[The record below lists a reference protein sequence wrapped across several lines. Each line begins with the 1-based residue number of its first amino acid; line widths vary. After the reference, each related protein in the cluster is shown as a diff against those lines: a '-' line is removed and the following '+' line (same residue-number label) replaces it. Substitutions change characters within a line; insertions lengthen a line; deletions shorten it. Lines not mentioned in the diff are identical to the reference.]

1 MALRGFI
8 SIMMKIK
15 GQELD
20 INYYEELEPYL
31 DKFERMQIRGEELT
45 ACSPLR
51 DERRPSFSINL
62 STGLWIDRG
71 GEGINSRGNIVSL
84 LAHLRQETYGE
95 TADYLLEV
103 YGHILDNA
111 DGLELNIQLELEP
124 AEVTL
129 LAQEK
134 YENRINKPSE
144 YLKSRKIA
152 IETQKLFNTGI
163 SEKGDAICLPWHD
176 WQGRIINMKYRS
188 IKNKDFWY
196 SSGGQPVKK
205 HLYGLFLV
213 IDLHRKQRK
222 QEVSLSPVYLVESEI
237 DALYLWSIGI
247 PAVAFGGSSI
257 SEQQQELLTGK
268 LSDCELILA
277 TDNDKVGKKFRE
289 VLAKELGGY
298 FIVKELEIP
307 EGYKDVNELEP
318 DILQKL
324 STKHIRFLMKL

>member
-1 MALRGFI
+1 
-8 SIMMKIK
+8 MMKIK

-62 STGLWIDRG
+62 GTGLWIDRG

-84 LAHLRQETYGE
+84 LAHLRQETYEE

-111 DGLELNIQLELEP
+111 DELTLDLQLELEP

-144 YLKSRKIA
+144 YLKSRKID

-176 WQGRIINMKYRS
+176 WRGRIINMKYRKINS
-188 IKNKDFWY
+188 KEFWY

-213 IDLHRKQRK
+213 LELHKKQRRYNK
-222 QEVSLSPVYLVESEI
+222 TLSPVYLVESEI
-237 DALYLWSIGI
+237 DALCLWSIGK
-247 PAVAFGGSSI
+247 PAIAFGGSSI
-257 SEQQQELLTGK
+257 SEQQQGLIVDK

-277 TDNDKVGKKFRE
+277 TDNDKVGQKFRK

-298 FIVKELEIP
+298 FIIKELEIP

-318 DILQKL
+318 ELINNLKQNF
-324 STKHIRFLMKL
+324 INFFN

>member
-1 MALRGFI
+1 
-8 SIMMKIK
+8 MMKIK

-31 DKFERMQIRGEELT
+31 DRFERMQIRGEELT

-71 GEGINSRGNIVSL
+71 GEGTNSRGNIVSL
-84 LAHLRQETYGE
+84 LAHLRQETYEE

-103 YGHILDNA
+103 YGHMLDNA
-111 DGLELNIQLELEP
+111 DGLVLDLQLQLEP

-134 YENRINKPSE
+134 YENKINKPSE
-144 YLKSRKIA
+144 YLKSRKID

-176 WQGRIINMKYRS
+176 WQGRIINVKYRS
-188 IKNKDFWY
+188 IKSKEFWY

-213 IDLHRKQRK
+213 LDLHRKQRK
-222 QEVSLSPVYLVESEI
+222 YSNLIAPVYIVESEI
-237 DALYLWSIGI
+237 DALYLWSIGL
-247 PAVAFGGSSI
+247 PAIALGGSSI
-257 SEQQQELLTGK
+257 SEQQLELLVGK
-268 LSDCELILA
+268 LSDCELVLA
-277 TDNDKVGKKFRE
+277 TDNDKVGQKIRG
-289 VLAKELGGY
+289 VLARELGGY
-298 FIVKELEIP
+298 FNIRELEIP
-307 EGYKDVNELEP
+307 ERYKDVNEIEP
-318 DILQKL
+318 EELYKL
-324 STKHIRFLMKL
+324 PKKSIEIFR

>member
-1 MALRGFI
+1 
-8 SIMMKIK
+8 MMKIK

-20 INYYEELEPYL
+20 INYYEELEPFL

-62 STGLWIDRG
+62 NTGLWIDRG
-71 GEGINSRGNIVSL
+71 GEGTNSRGNIVSL

-95 TADYLLEV
+95 TMDYLLEV
-103 YGHILDNA
+103 YGHKLDNA
-111 DGLELNIQLELEP
+111 DGLALNIQLELEP

-134 YENRINKPSE
+134 YEDRINKPSE
-144 YLKSRKIA
+144 YLKGRKID

-188 IKNKDFWY
+188 VENKDFWY

-213 IDLHRKQRK
+213 IELHKKQRK
-222 QEVSLSPVYLVESEI
+222 YGGYIAPVYLVESEI
-237 DALYLWSIGI
+237 DALYLWSIGK

-257 SEQQQELLTGK
+257 SEQQLELIVNK

-277 TDNDKVGKKFRE
+277 TDNDRVGLRFRRI
-289 VLAKELGGY
+289 LARELGGY
-298 FIVKELEIP
+298 FTVKELEIP
-307 EGYKDVNELEP
+307 VGYKDVNELEP
-318 DILQKL
+318 GVIYKL
-324 STKHIRFLMKL
+324 PVKPINFLSDF

>member
-8 SIMMKIK
+8 STMMKIK

-84 LAHLRQETYGE
+84 LAYLRQETYEE
-95 TADYLLEV
+95 TADYLLDI
-103 YGHILDNA
+103 YGHKLDNA
-111 DGLELNIQLELEP
+111 DRLELNIQLELEP

-134 YENRINKPSE
+134 YEKKINKPSE
-144 YLKSRKIA
+144 YLKSRKID

-213 IDLHRKQRK
+213 LDLHRKQRK
-222 QEVSLSPVYLVESEI
+222 YKKKLSPVYLVESEI
-237 DALYLWSIGI
+237 DALYLWSIGK
-247 PAVAFGGSSI
+247 PAIAFGGSSI
-257 SEQQQELLTGK
+257 SEQQQGLIVGK

-277 TDNDKVGKKFRE
+277 TDNDKVGQKFRR

-298 FIVKELEIP
+298 FTIKELEIP
-307 EGYKDVNELEP
+307 EGFKDVNELEP
-318 DILQKL
+318 EVIYKL
-324 STKHIRFLMKL
+324 NTSTVSFLIGL

>member
-1 MALRGFI
+1 
-8 SIMMKIK
+8 MMKIK

-51 DERRPSFSINL
+51 DEKRPSFSINL

-71 GEGINSRGNIVSL
+71 GEGINSRGNIV
-84 LAHLRQETYGE
+84 
-95 TADYLLEV
+95 
-103 YGHILDNA
+103 YGHMLDNA

-176 WQGRIINMKYRS
+176 WQGRIINMKYRI
-188 IKNKDFWY
+188 IKNKDF
-196 SSGGQPVKK
+196 
-205 HLYGLFLV
+205 
-213 IDLHRKQRK
+213 
-222 QEVSLSPVYLVESEI
+222 
-237 DALYLWSIGI
+237 
-247 PAVAFGGSSI
+247 
-257 SEQQQELLTGK
+257 
-268 LSDCELILA
+268 
-277 TDNDKVGKKFRE
+277 
-289 VLAKELGGY
+289 
-298 FIVKELEIP
+298 
-307 EGYKDVNELEP
+307 
-318 DILQKL
+318 
-324 STKHIRFLMKL
+324 

>member
-1 MALRGFI
+1 
-8 SIMMKIK
+8 MKIK

-20 INYYEELEPYL
+20 INYYVELEPYL

-62 STGLWIDRG
+62 DTGLWIDRG
-71 GEGINSRGNIVSL
+71 GEGTTSRGNIVSL
-84 LAHLRQETYGE
+84 LAHLRQETYEE

-111 DGLELNIQLELEP
+111 DGLALDFQLELEP

-134 YENRINKPSE
+134 YENRINKPSK
-144 YLKSRKIA
+144 YLKSRKID
-152 IETQKLFNTGI
+152 IETQRLFNTGL
-163 SEKGDAICLPWHD
+163 SENGDAICLPWHD

-188 IKNKDFWY
+188 IESKGFWY

-213 IDLHRKQRK
+213 LDLHRKQRK
-222 QEVSLSPVYLVESEI
+222 ESRNLSPVYLVESEI
-237 DALYLWSIGI
+237 DAMYLWSIGK
-247 PAVAFGGSSI
+247 PAIAFGGSSI
-257 SEQQQELLTGK
+257 SEQQLELLVGK
-268 LSDCELILA
+268 LSDCELVLA
-277 TDNDKVGKKFRE
+277 TDNDRVGQKFRR
-289 VLAKELGGY
+289 VLMRELGGY
-298 FIVKELEIP
+298 FAIKELEIP

-318 DILQKL
+318 EVLDTLPHKVSNLFNDAI
-324 STKHIRFLMKL
+324 

>member
-1 MALRGFI
+1 
-8 SIMMKIK
+8 MMNIK

-20 INYYEELEPYL
+20 INYYEELEPFL
-31 DKFERMQIRGEELT
+31 DRFERMQIRGEELT

-51 DERRPSFSINL
+51 DEKRPSFSINL
-62 STGLWIDRG
+62 NTGLWIDRG
-71 GEGINSRGNIVSL
+71 GEGTNSRGNIISL

-95 TADYLLEV
+95 TMDYLLEV
-103 YGHILDNA
+103 YGHKLDNA
-111 DGLELNIQLELEP
+111 DGLTLDLQLQLDP

-129 LAQEK
+129 LSQEK

-144 YLKSRKIA
+144 YLKNRKID

-188 IKNKDFWY
+188 IEGKDFWY

-213 IDLHRKQRK
+213 LDLHRKQRK
-222 QEVSLSPVYLVESEI
+222 HNKQLSPVYIVESEI
-237 DALYLWSIGI
+237 DALYLWTIGK
-247 PAVAFGGSSI
+247 PAIALGGSSI
-257 SEQQQELLTGK
+257 SEQQLELLIGK
-268 LSDCELILA
+268 LSDCEIILA
-277 TDNDKVGKKFRE
+277 TDNDIVGKKVRK
-289 VLAKELGGY
+289 VLTEELGGY
-298 FIVKELEIP
+298 FTVKELEIP

-318 DILQKL
+318 EVIYNCNLNYIKL
-324 STKHIRFLMKL
+324 F